1 MRDSNNKEQKNESK
15 KESKLSETQKKSL
28 AKQASKRKA
37 ITIQL
42 SLEQYARLEEMAE
55 DADKTI
61 HGYVIRQ
68 LFGK

>member
-1 MRDSNNKEQKNESK
+1 MSNIEKTESTLT
-15 KESKLSETQKKSL
+15 ESQRKSL
-28 AKQASKRKA
+28 AKQAKKRKA

-55 DADKTI
+55 EADKTI

-68 LFGK
+68 LFGRY